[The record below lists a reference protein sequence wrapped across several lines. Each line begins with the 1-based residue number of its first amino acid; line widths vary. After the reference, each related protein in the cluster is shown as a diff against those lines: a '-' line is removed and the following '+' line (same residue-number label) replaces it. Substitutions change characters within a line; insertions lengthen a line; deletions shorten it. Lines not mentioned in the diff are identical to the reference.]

1 MRWQP
6 SGGADQ
12 VSRITRAD
20 TDALVKES
28 EELRDQLTRLSARAD
43 AFADQL
49 QEEVSRYIE
58 DAEGGNDHEGTRDPG
73 TGTGTGDTGG

>member
-1 MRWQP
+1 MRLQP
-6 SGGADQ
+6 SGGADH

-20 TDALVKES
+20 TDRLVTES
-28 EELRDQLTRLSARAD
+28 EELRNQLVKLSARAD

-58 DAEGGNDHEGTRDPG
+58 DAKGGADHGNEQGTRDPG
-73 TGTGTGDTGG
+73 TER